1 MVIGIRTRL
10 NNVEAMSP
18 PATPWSNQPKGLPSK
33 ESSGGAELAIDPV
46 ILTAITLPSK
56 RGQHYPDLGMLIGT
70 SFAVLLSL
78 VVYLFVASIGSA
90 PARDSATGASAAAT
104 AGSANAVQVKRGL
117 TIGKVTANDGKTLA
131 VQGISGARTNVHVNT
146 DTQVLVLT
154 GRSVSDVTV
163 GAAVVVYGN
172 KDADGTIIANL
183 IVGGSLS

>member
-1 MVIGIRTRL
+1 
-10 NNVEAMSP
+10 MSP

-46 ILTAITLPSK
+46 ILTAITIPSK

-78 VVYLFVASIGSA
+78 VVYFFIASMGSA
-90 PARDSATGASAAAT
+90 PDSAPT
-104 AGSANAVQVKRGL
+104 AGSAATNATAVPANAVQVNRGL

-131 VQGISGARTNVHVNT
+131 VEGILGATTNVHVNAA
-146 DTQVLVLT
+146 TQVLVVT

-172 KDADGTIIANL
+172 KEADGTITANL
-183 IVGGSLS
+183 IVGGSVS

>member
-1 MVIGIRTRL
+1 
-10 NNVEAMSP
+10 MSP

-56 RGQHYPDLGMLIGT
+56 RGRHYPDLGMLIGT

-78 VVYLFVASIGSA
+78 VVYLFVASFGSA
-90 PARDSATGASAAAT
+90 PARDSATGGSAAAT
-104 AGSANAVQVKRGL
+104 AVPANAVHVNRGL

-131 VQGISGARTNVHVNT
+131 VEGILGAKTNVRVNT

-154 GRSVSDVTV
+154 GSSVSDVAI

-172 KDADGTIIANL
+172 KEADGTITANL
-183 IVGGSLS
+183 IMGGSLS

>member
-1 MVIGIRTRL
+1 
-10 NNVEAMSP
+10 MSP

-90 PARDSATGASAAAT
+90 PARDSATGGSAVP
-104 AGSANAVQVKRGL
+104 ANAVQVNRGL
-117 TIGKVTANDGKTLA
+117 TIGKVIANDGKTLA
-131 VQGISGARTNVHVNT
+131 VAGISGATTNVRVNT
-146 DTQVLVLT
+146 STQVLVLT

-163 GAAVVVYGN
+163 GAAIVVYGN
-172 KDADGTIIANL
+172 KEADGTIIANL

>member
-1 MVIGIRTRL
+1 
-10 NNVEAMSP
+10 MSP

-46 ILTAITLPSK
+46 ILTAITLPSR

-78 VVYLFVASIGSA
+78 VVYLFVASLGSA
-90 PARDSATGASAAAT
+90 PARDSATGGSAVP
-104 AGSANAVQVKRGL
+104 ANAVQVKRGL

-131 VQGISGARTNVHVNT
+131 VEGISGATTNVQVNT
-146 DTQVLVLT
+146 NTQVLVLT
-154 GRSVSDVTV
+154 GRSVSDVSV

-172 KDADGTIIANL
+172 KEADGTIIANL